1 MADKRISELVSL
13 DSAGLDTAND
23 VLAVADIS
31 AAETKKITPD
41 ALLSKAFGSLPP
53 NSINGDVIID
63 GSISGNKLEENSI
76 TDRELAP
83 DSVNTEHIVD
93 GAVTND
99 KLAGGITGDKLADDS
114 IGPDQLAEN
123 AINGAIHIQ
132 DRSIPGIKLEE
143 NTVTSAEIAIDAI
156 TANELADG
164 SVDTAALQDDSISTP
179 KYQDL
184 SVTNAKLA
192 DGIDGGKLID
202 GSVTADKLAG
212 SIGSDQ
218 IDSIQLDKLPNAPAN
233 TVLAGPDGGAAA
245 TSTFRRLVGNDLP
258 VATAADKGGVSVPAT
273 SGLAVTGA
281 GALSIDNTVAPATH
295 PVITYNEHGL
305 VTSGRALQNADLPPA
320 KPGEIG
326 GVKPGDGI
334 TIAPDGT
341 ISQSVTGVVAGTY
354 PKVTVDERGNVTAGM
369 ALEAADIPALSI
381 NDLTGNLSFTDI
393 EGLVQTDQL
402 ADKSVTRR
410 KLADYAITFIQ
421 EISPTVDATVHVGCL
436 WFRESTA
443 GLHMWNGN
451 SWMNVGQG
459 RLSAENLRYCGI
471 VDASTGLI
479 TGVTQFGVAEGFV
492 IGEPVPVAT
501 DERTGVYFVV
511 EVPGGNITQ
520 TPGIVYDAGDWCLCN
535 GSAAGWVRIDTL
547 NGGSGGGGGA
557 QRLNDLLDV
566 DTTGAGEG
574 SLLQLQAN
582 GMWEHISVIDAG
594 DY

>member
-1 MADKRISELVSL
+1 VADKRISELVSL

-479 TGVTQFGVAEGFV
+479 TGVTQFGVAEGFA